1 MIQIALQEF
10 YQTTKRGRDSSPH
23 AKSPVNLIPKLK
35 KIVWEKKITS
45 HSTCKMKL
53 PSTMLKKMLSNQ
65 IYKYIKKMINY
76 DQVGFIIE
84 MQGWFYIR
92 KFLNVIHQID
102 RFLKINKWD
111 LLNTYRKKVFDTI

>member
-1 MIQIALQEF
+1 
-10 YQTTKRGRDSSPH
+10 
-23 AKSPVNLIPKLK
+23 
-35 KIVWEKKITS
+35 
-45 HSTCKMKL
+45 
-53 PSTMLKKMLSNQ
+53 MLSNQ
-65 IYKYIKKMINY
+65 IYKYMKKMINY

-111 LLNTYRKKVFDTI
+111 HLNTYRKKVFDTI